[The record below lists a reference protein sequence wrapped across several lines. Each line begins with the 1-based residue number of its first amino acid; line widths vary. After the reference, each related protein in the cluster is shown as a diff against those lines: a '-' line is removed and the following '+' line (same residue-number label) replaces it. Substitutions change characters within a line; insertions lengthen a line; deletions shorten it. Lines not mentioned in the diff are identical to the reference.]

1 MRKKKD
7 DDALVAFMLGD
18 AGATPELD
26 KWLQTTAGRRERA
39 AYTAA
44 LDAFDGLYRGIPDAA
59 ARGTVYYDTMR
70 SPVGPL
76 LVAGT
81 DEGLLRIVFTD
92 SETALREDLARRG
105 VARPLVRSPERLA
118 AAAAQLEDYFAGRR
132 RAFDLR
138 ADLRLVTPFQRRV
151 LEATGAIPAGSVSTY
166 GEIARGI
173 GQPRASRAVGQA
185 LGHNP
190 VPIVIPCHR
199 VLGGGGGIGGYT
211 GGLEIK
217 RKLLEIEG
225 VLGNLSF

>member
-1 MRKKKD
+1 MIRKK

-26 KWLQTTAGRRERA
+26 EWLQTTAGRQERA
-39 AYTAA
+39 AYQEA
-44 LDAFDGLYRGIPDAA
+44 LDGLDRLLRETPGGAVRSAI
-59 ARGTVYYDTMR
+59 YYDRMK

-76 LVAGT
+76 LVAST
-81 DEGLLRIVFTD
+81 DEGLLRIAFTD
-92 SETALREDLARRG
+92 SEAVLKEDLAHRG

-138 ADLRLVTPFQRRV
+138 ADLRLVTPFRRRV
-151 LEATGAIPAGSVSTY
+151 LQATGAIPAGSVSTY